1 LGKDTFGF
9 FVELTQLSLMGVSQW
24 LKMVFNLGVVSN
36 RYMKSNGVRLVVF
49 TPFNCVIPIKKDN
62 KLTDDKWTVNNMME
76 YIHPNPCFLGG
87 LYTTGRDNNQWY
99 VFNNRWEH

>member
-1 LGKDTFGF
+1 
-9 FVELTQLSLMGVSQW
+9 
-24 LKMVFNLGVVSN
+24 
-36 RYMKSNGVRLVVF
+36 
-49 TPFNCVIPIKKDN
+49 
-62 KLTDDKWTVNNMME
+62 VNNMME